1 MIFIVDESIM
11 NGTVVVGHSITGI
24 NANTFD
30 EAKIILKKQGNKM
43 NLKASFDEDDK
54 RIKWIVDNQNEYPYP
69 TYGIMENKELYMI
82 EVD

>member
-1 MIFIVDESIM
+1 MIFIVDESVM
-11 NGTVVVGHSITGI
+11 NGTITVGHSITGI

-30 EAKIILKKQGNKM
+30 EAKIILKKQCYKM
-43 NLKASFDEDDK
+43 DLKASFDENDK
-54 RIKWIVDNQNEYPYP
+54 RIKWIIDNHNWYP